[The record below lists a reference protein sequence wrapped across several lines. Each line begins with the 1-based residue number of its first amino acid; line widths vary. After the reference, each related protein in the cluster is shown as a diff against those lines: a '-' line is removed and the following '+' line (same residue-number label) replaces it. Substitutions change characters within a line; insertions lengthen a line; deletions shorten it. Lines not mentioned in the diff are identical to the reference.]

1 MRSTQA
7 SRVCRR
13 VYASSVPLDSTHGA
27 RFAAPPVAAGYLSPD
42 ENKHDDFMGNFY
54 RQAREPASEE
64 EISDVSKLIFPP
76 PRHLPS
82 SHRPQRRPARSA
94 VSSALSSAPL
104 DEHKSA
110 EEEAS
115 FLKRELVVMAE
126 KMARVPELWRTTM
139 SSPACQ
145 QIFQDF
151 VSRVREP
158 PEGLRQP
165 GSDSAQVPCDPRI
178 QYAAVGD
185 SDSEPGSTALSPPTY
200 GRFLAVLGLAPTTV
214 TDLLSSAWKWLSSV
228 VSGLTSVGH
237 VAAAT
242 GRHAAHSEGADCAC
256 IQCRYVQEGV
266 PTEDPLVSRVQMTTL
281 VMATVI
287 MALVV
292 CVRVLRK

>member
-1 MRSTQA
+1 
-7 SRVCRR
+7 
-13 VYASSVPLDSTHGA
+13 
-27 RFAAPPVAAGYLSPD
+27 
-42 ENKHDDFMGNFY
+42 
-54 RQAREPASEE
+54 
-64 EISDVSKLIFPP
+64 
-76 PRHLPS
+76 
-82 SHRPQRRPARSA
+82 
-94 VSSALSSAPL
+94 
-104 DEHKSA
+104 
-110 EEEAS
+110 
-115 FLKRELVVMAE
+115 
-126 KMARVPELWRTTM
+126 MARVPELWRTTM

-242 GRHAAHSEGADCAC
+242 GDTPPTQKARIARAFSAAMCRRAC
-256 IQCRYVQEGV
+256 PRRTRSFLGF
-266 PTEDPLVSRVQMTTL
+266 
-281 VMATVI
+281 
-287 MALVV
+287 
-292 CVRVLRK
+292 K